1 MDFRTG
7 PNSADE
13 EAPTPRAIQERLH
26 KIRSMAKSKGT
37 GNIKMVGTV
46 GSKTNP
52 GTPSPAKRATP
63 KPKANDAPASAKR
76 KRAKTEGGD
85 VSKGKKVKLEDVT
98 DEDDME
104 QEGNGL
110 NHESVV
116 KEEVEQV
123 EF

>member
-1 MDFRTG
+1 MTITAR
-7 PNSADE
+7 
-13 EAPTPRAIQERLH
+13 
-26 KIRSMAKSKGT
+26 
-37 GNIKMVGTV
+37 
-46 GSKTNP
+46 
-52 GTPSPAKRATP
+52 
-63 KPKANDAPASAKR
+63 
-76 KRAKTEGGD
+76 GD